1 MIFLTQTLVRN
12 YEVDQYKGAKTSRK
26 NYHLEVTPIF
36 LSEIIY
42 LHTQTRNLTTDYDQ
56 NNWRL
61 IAGLG
66 SVTPPQPSASL
77 LRSLGW
83 EWGMVAVGEE
93 VNFAPTMCSPA
104 RAVPLFLTPLTTK
117 KFPFLS
123 HNC

>member
-66 SVTPPQPSASL
+66 SVTPPAPPPHTHIRTQQPQSE
-77 LRSLGW
+77 R
-83 EWGMVAVGEE
+83 E
-93 VNFAPTMCSPA
+93 
-104 RAVPLFLTPLTTK
+104 RAK
-117 KFPFLS
+117 
-123 HNC
+123 